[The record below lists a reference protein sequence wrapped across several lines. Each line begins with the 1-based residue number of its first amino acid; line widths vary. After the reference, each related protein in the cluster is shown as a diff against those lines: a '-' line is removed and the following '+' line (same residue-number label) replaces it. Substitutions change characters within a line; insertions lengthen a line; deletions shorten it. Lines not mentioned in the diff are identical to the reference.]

1 MSESPMSDSQFSKT
15 FFIVIAMLVL
25 LTVFLVV
32 LAFINSSEVSD
43 KLAAEKQAETDKVV
57 AARVEPVGTLNV
69 GDVPEAAA
77 TASAPA
83 AATGGEAAAEEPRSG
98 EQVYQQACAA
108 CHATGVAGAPKTGD
122 AAAWTDRIGQGDE
135 TLYDHAINGF
145 QGQAGMMPAKGGNP
159 NLSDDEV
166 RAAVD
171 YMVGESR

>member
-1 MSESPMSDSQFSKT
+1 MSESPMSDRQFSKT
-15 FFIVIAMLVL
+15 FFTVIALLVL

-43 KLAAEKQAETDKVV
+43 KLAAAKQAEIDKVV

-69 GDVPEAAA
+69 GEVPEATA
-77 TASAPA
+77 TTSAPA
-83 AATGGEAAAEEPRSG
+83 AATGGESAAEEPLSG

-122 AAAWTDRIGQGDE
+122 AAAWADRIGQGEE

-171 YMVGESR
+171 YLVGESQ